1 MNRRTAGSR
10 TSDFVVRAAQ
20 PGDAVSLHLIA
31 AATFP
36 LACVPET
43 PQSSIGQFIDKNLAV
58 EQFRSYLA
66 SPDWSLFIAEV
77 NGTPAGYAL
86 LDLTETTDPEVRQY
100 LSATPAIELDKFYLL
115 AGRHGSGLADELMQA
130 VLAEA
135 REHDAASLWLSVGQ
149 RNDRANA
156 FYDRYGFERRGPR
169 TFPIGDSSEAD
180 LVRELVF
187 TAGTEAG

>member
-1 MNRRTAGSR
+1 VTDGRDAA
-10 TSDFVVRAAQ
+10 FVVRPARV
-20 PGDAVSLHLIA
+20 GDAVSLHLIA

-43 PQSSIGQFIDKNLAV
+43 PQSSIATYIDENLSV
-58 EQFRSYLA
+58 ERFRSHLT
-66 SPDWSLFIAEV
+66 SHDISLFIAEV

-86 LDLTETTDPEVRQY
+86 LDLAETRDAEVRPY
-100 LSATPAIELDKFYLL
+100 LSATPSVELDKFYLL
-115 AGRHGSGLADELMQA
+115 AGRHGSGLADDLMRA

-135 REHDAASLWLSVGQ
+135 REHAAASLWLSVGQ

-169 TFPIGDSSEAD
+169 VFPIADSVEAD
-180 LVRELVF
+180 LVRELVL
-187 TAGTEAG
+187 A

>member
-1 MNRRTAGSR
+1 MNPTTAASPHEL
-10 TSDFVVRAAQ
+10 VVRAAR

-43 PQSSIGQFIDKNLAV
+43 PQSSIRTFIDANLAV
-58 EQFRSYLA
+58 EQFRAHLA
-66 SPDWSLFIAEV
+66 SPDVSLFIAEA

-86 LDLTETTDPEVRQY
+86 LRLSDTTDDEVRPY
-100 LSATPAIELDKFYLL
+100 LAGAPSVELNKFYLL
-115 AGRHGSGLADELMQA
+115 AGRHGSGLADELMLA

-135 REHDAASLWLSVGQ
+135 REHGAASVWLSVGQ

-156 FYDRYGFERRGPR
+156 FYDRYGFERRGPK
-169 TFPIGDSSEAD
+169 TFVIGDSTEAD

-187 TAGTEAG
+187 PTESGAR